1 MKKYIFKT
9 KRNNGNKKVM
19 IYRRNFKLLKALS
32 SYKAFLVNSTTALR
46 NENGEYDAN
55 LALEHI
61 RKNAEM
67 LNKVLSE
74 GDKIYKKI
82 K

>member
-9 KRNNGNKKVM
+9 KRNKGNKKVM
-19 IYRRNFKLLKALS
+19 IYRRNFKLLKEVSKYKEFLINTKSAL
-32 SYKAFLVNSTTALR
+32 KNK
-46 NENGEYDAN
+46 NGEYDAN
-55 LALEHI
+55 LVLEHI

-74 GDKIYKKI
+74 GDKIYKKT